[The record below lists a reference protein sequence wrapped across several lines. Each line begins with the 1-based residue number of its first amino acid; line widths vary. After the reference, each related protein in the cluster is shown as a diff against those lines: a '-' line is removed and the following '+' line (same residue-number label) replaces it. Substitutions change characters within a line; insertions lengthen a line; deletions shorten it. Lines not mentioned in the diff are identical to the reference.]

1 MRYSFS
7 LLLLLIAAPIF
18 AEDVPSAKMLRTYL
32 HDQARTQF
40 DARREAIEL
49 LKTPDDV
56 RKRQDMLRQRFLDAL
71 GGFPEKTPL
80 NPKVV
85 GINKN
90 DGYRVEKVIYESR
103 PNHHVTANLYL
114 PEGKGPFPG
123 VLIPLGHSD
132 NGKAAETYQRAAILL
147 AKNGMAALAYDPIGQ
162 GERRQLLDDGKPS
175 IKNGTDEHTMTD
187 VGALLVGRCT
197 AAYRI
202 WDGIRSLDYLAGRP
216 EIDPKRL
223 GCTGN
228 SGGGTL
234 TAYLMALDDRIVAA
248 APSCYITSLER
259 LFSTIGPQ
267 DGEQNIP
274 GQVAFGM
281 EHSDYVTLRAPKP
294 TLICCATRDFFDIQ
308 GTWTSFREA
317 KRIYGILGHPERV
330 DIVENNATHGF
341 SKPLREAM
349 VRWMR
354 RWLLNID
361 DAVIEGD
368 FPIAKDADL
377 QCTRTGQ
384 VLDDLKGKSVFQLNA
399 ERESELAKERAKPR
413 KQEELLK
420 DVVRLAGI
428 RLPIKDAKV
437 TERETLE
444 NDKFTRHSRRYET
457 EPGITLYGELI
468 QKPEKGKSLSVLVAG
483 EGRDY
488 SRTKIGGERFEARQ
502 SLLGYELRGQNQSF
516 DLQWVAPGNKPPKPT
531 LFGDDLHETYV
542 AMHLNRPLLGQ
553 RVYDLLAVA
562 NAEARRLGLDGY
574 ELIGVGNGGPIVLHA
589 AALEP
594 RVTSVILDHSIVSWS
609 DVVRT
614 PLSYNQLCNVVP
626 GALKVYDLPDLAAT
640 LAGRSL
646 TIRNPVDPTGKP
658 LTQEAADEAYK
669 NVRIAFEREKA
680 KGKFTVIVDKK

>member
-1 MRYSFS
+1 VRYSFS
-7 LLLLLIAAPIF
+7 LLLLLLAAPIF

-32 HDQARTQF
+32 HDQAKTQF
-40 DARREAIEL
+40 DARRQAIEL

-56 RKRQDMLRQRFLDAL
+56 RKRQDILRQRFLDAL

-80 NPKVV
+80 NPKIV
-85 GINKN
+85 GTNKN

-123 VLIPLGHSD
+123 VLLPLGHSD

-147 AKNGMAALAYDPIGQ
+147 AKNGIAALAYDPIGQ

-175 IKNGTDEHTMTD
+175 LKNSTDEHTMTD

-317 KRIYGILGHPERV
+317 KRIYGVLGHPERV
-330 DIVENNATHGF
+330 DIVETNATHGF
-341 SKPLREAM
+341 SKPLREGM

-361 DAVIEGD
+361 DAVTEGD

-384 VLDDLKGKSVFQLNA
+384 VLEDFKGKSVFQLNA
-399 ERESELAKERAKPR
+399 EREVELAKERAKPR
-413 KQEELLK
+413 QKEELLK
-420 DVVRLAGI
+420 DVVRLAGMY
-428 RLPIKDAKV
+428 RLVVATKV
-437 TERETLE
+437 KEGATTKRDGLKISQLTIETQ
-444 NDKFTRHSRRYET
+444 
-457 EPGITLYGELI
+457 PGITLPGVRYTGEDRDGPLKI
-468 QKPEKGKSLSVLVAG
+468 YVHG
-483 EGRDY
+483 EGQDA
-488 SRTKIGGERFEARQ
+488 IPEEAIRK
-502 SLLGYELRGQNQSF
+502 LVKAGNVVLTVDLRGQGQ
-516 DLQWVAPGNKPPKPT
+516 LAPGKAAAGKPN
-531 LFGDDLHETYV
+531 LFGVDTHEAYA
-542 AMHLNRPLLGQ
+542 AMHINRPLLGQ
-553 RVYDLLAVA
+553 RVSDLCSVMKAEEKISRSGA
-562 NAEARRLGLDGY
+562 NL
-574 ELIGVGNGGPIVLHA
+574 ELIGVGSAGPIVLHA
-589 AALEP
+589 AALTP
-594 RVTSVILDHSIVSWS
+594 KVGSVTLENSIVSWS
-609 DVVRT
+609 AVVRT
-614 PLSYNQLCNVVP
+614 PISYNQLTNVVP
-626 GALKVYDLPDLAAT
+626 GALKVYDLPDLAAMLT
-640 LAGRSL
+640 DRRL
-646 TIRNPVDPTGKP
+646 TIRNPVDPVGKP
-658 LTQEAADEAYK
+658 LTQGNANEAYRNVEAAFDRA
-669 NVRIAFEREKA
+669 KA
-680 KGKFTVIVDKK
+680 GEKFTVVVEKK

>member
-1 MRYSFS
+1 MRYTFSFF
-7 LLLLLIAAPIF
+7 LLLLAAPLF
-18 AEDVPSAKMLRTYL
+18 AEDVPPSKMLRTYL
-32 HDQARTQF
+32 HDQAKTQF
-40 DARREAIEL
+40 DARRQAIEL

-56 RKRQDMLRQRFLDAL
+56 RKRQDMLRQRFLDAI

-85 GINKN
+85 GTNKN

-132 NGKAAETYQRAAILL
+132 NGKASETYQRAAILL
-147 AKNGMAALAYDPIGQ
+147 AKNGMVALAYDPIGQ
-162 GERRQLLDDGKPS
+162 GERRQLLDDGKPA

-197 AAYRI
+197 ANYRI
-202 WDGIRSLDYLAGRP
+202 WDGIRSLDYLASRP
-216 EIDPKRL
+216 EVDPKRL

-317 KRIYGILGHPERV
+317 KRIYGTLGHPERV

-354 RWLLNID
+354 RWLLSID
-361 DAVIEGD
+361 DAVTEGD

-384 VLDDLKGKSVFQLNA
+384 VLDDFKGKSVFQLNA
-399 ERESELAKERAKPR
+399 EREAALAKERAKPDKKDELR
-413 KQEELLK
+413 KE
-420 DVVRLAGI
+420 VARLAGI
-428 RLPIKDAKV
+428 RLPVEKAKFKEG
-437 TERETLE
+437 TTT
-444 NDKFTRHSRRYET
+444 TRDGVKISKVSIET
-457 EPGITLYGELI
+457 EPGITLPGVFYRGEASGLLTI
-468 QKPEKGKSLSVLVAG
+468 YVHG
-483 EGRDY
+483 EGQDSIPEETIRELVKEGRIVLTVD
-488 SRTKIGGERFEARQ
+488 
-502 SLLGYELRGQNQSF
+502 LRGQGR
-516 DLQWVAPGNKPPKPT
+516 LAPGKAAAGKPN
-531 LFGDDLHETYV
+531 LFGVDTHEAYV

-553 RVYDLLAVA
+553 RAHDLLSLVREVA
-562 NAEARRLGLDGY
+562 IPLDAH
-574 ELIGVGNGGPIVLHA
+574 ELEVIGVGSAGPIVLHA
-589 AALEP
+589 AALDP
-594 RVTSVILDHSIVSWS
+594 SITLVTIENSIVSWS
-609 DVVRT
+609 DVVRS
-614 PLSYNQLCNVVP
+614 PMSYNQLTNVVP
-626 GALKVYDLPDLAAT
+626 GALKVYDLPDLAAA
-640 LAGRSL
+640 LASRRRL
-646 TIRNPVDPTGKP
+646 TIRNPVDPVGKP
-658 LTQEAADEAYK
+658 LSQEAADAAYK
-669 NVRIAFEREKA
+669 SVRTAFDNSKIYT
-680 KGKFTVIVDKK
+680 KFTVVVEKK

>member
-1 MRYSFS
+1 MRYPFALLP
-7 LLLLLIAAPIF
+7 LLLAAPLF
-18 AEDVPSAKMLRTYL
+18 AEDIPPSKMLRTYL
-32 HDQARTQF
+32 HDQAKTQF
-40 DARREAIEL
+40 DARRQAIEL

-56 RKRQDMLRQRFLDAL
+56 RKRQDMLRQRFLDAI
-71 GGFPEKTPL
+71 GAFPEKTPL
-80 NPKVV
+80 NPKVN
-85 GINKN
+85 GTLKYN
-90 DGYRVEKVIYESR
+90 DYRVEKVIYESR
-103 PNHHVTANLYL
+103 PNHHVTANLYI

-147 AKNGMAALAYDPIGQ
+147 AKNGMVALAYDPIGQ
-162 GERRQLLDDGKPS
+162 GERRQLLDDGKPA

-187 VGALLVGRCT
+187 IGALLVGRCT
-197 AAYRI
+197 ANYRI
-202 WDGIRSLDYLAGRP
+202 WDGIRSLDYLASRP
-216 EIDPKRL
+216 EVDPKRL

-274 GQVAFGM
+274 RQVSFGM
-281 EHSDYVTLRAPKP
+281 EHSDYVTMRAPKP

-317 KRIYGILGHPERV
+317 KRIYGVLGYPERV

-341 SKPLREAM
+341 AKPLREAM

-361 DAVIEGD
+361 DAVTEGD

-384 VLDDLKGKSVFQLNA
+384 VLDDFKGKSVFHLNA
-399 ERESELAKERAKPR
+399 DREAELAKERANPR
-413 KQEELLK
+413 TKEDLLK
-420 DVVRLAGI
+420 DVARLAGI
-428 RLPIKDAKV
+428 RLPIAEAMTPRDGRDGPRLGNLNC
-437 TERETLE
+437 EI
-444 NDKFTRHSRRYET
+444 
-457 EPGITLYGELI
+457 EPGITIPRNLI
-468 QKPEKGKSLSVLVAG
+468 SQHLGKFLTIYVNG
-483 EGRDY
+483 EGQD
-488 SRTKIGGERFEARQ
+488 SIPDKTILALVKADKMV
-502 SLLGYELRGQNQSF
+502 LTVDLRGQGQ
-516 DLQWVAPGNKPPKPT
+516 LAPGKTAAGKPN
-531 LFGDDLHETYV
+531 LFGVDTHEAYV

-553 RVYDLLAVA
+553 RVHDLLAVA
-562 NAEARRLGLDGY
+562 KTQAKLQGLEGF
-574 ELIGVGNGGPIVLHA
+574 ELIGVGSAGPIVLHA

-594 RVTSVILDHSIVSWS
+594 RVKAVTLENSIVSWS
-609 DVVRT
+609 DVVRS
-614 PLSYNQLCNVVP
+614 PLSYNQLTNVVP

-640 LAGRSL
+640 LAGRTL
-646 TIRNPVDPTGKP
+646 TIRNPVDPAGKP
-658 LTQEAADEAYK
+658 LTQEAADQAYK
-669 NVRIAFEREKA
+669 HVRTAFEREKA
-680 KGKFTVIVDKK
+680 KDKFTVVVEKK